1 MTLVIL
7 YNLRGYLNV
16 QINAAKSVCFMEM
29 RWEVHSHVTCRY
41 INVIYYL
48 KCNMYDHKET
58 YIETTVDDNVGGF
71 KSKINQPNSDCRTGT
86 SVFQRDG
93 CKK

>member
-1 MTLVIL
+1 
-7 YNLRGYLNV
+7 
-16 QINAAKSVCFMEM
+16 
-29 RWEVHSHVTCRY
+29 
-41 INVIYYL
+41 
-48 KCNMYDHKET
+48 MYDHKET